1 MMSNICLMDPG
12 DFLVQMDQSDFNG
25 FSSVSSFFW
34 PPDLGY
40 NPDWCSAGISTKR
53 FCISSSAKRWSVSDL
68 SADLCDLCDLRFSS
82 HVIPCH
88 PSPPP
93 QVEEA
98 HSASWHKCSCPESRG
113 TRGNQRNQ
121 WEWHVRH
128 RTAPSE
134 KTRFKPFKQASETVP
149 KIRTWLHTAVQSGC
163 SFIASS
169 VELKHEETA
178 DLPLFNNTFHLNPN
192 CWSTQHA
199 TNSTSSDA
207 FRFAHLRQHSVG
219 ELFSDWLT
227 ESFSKHPTVSRS
239 DQLLLDRPRPWDLS
253 DLSAV
258 PSSIPKYQNTKV
270 KTDQKNFW

>member
-1 MMSNICLMDPG
+1 MSNGSWWFFGSDGPIRLQWFQLRVVIFLATGPWIQPRLMQRG
-12 DFLVQMDQSDFNG
+12 NLHKTVLHQLLGEAMKRKRSIRR
-25 FSSVSSFFW
+25 SVRSVR
-34 PPDLGY
+34 
-40 NPDWCSAGISTKR
+40 STI
-53 FCISSSAKRWSVSDL
+53 F
-68 SADLCDLCDLRFSS
+68 
-82 HVIPCH
+82 IPCH

-134 KTRFKPFKQASETVP
+134 KPRFKPFKQASETVP